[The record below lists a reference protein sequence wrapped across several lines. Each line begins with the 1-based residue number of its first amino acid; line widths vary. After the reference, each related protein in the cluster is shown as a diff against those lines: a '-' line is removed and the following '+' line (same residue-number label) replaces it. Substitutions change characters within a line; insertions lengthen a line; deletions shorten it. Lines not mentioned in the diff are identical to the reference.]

1 MSIQALTWVIYGVAS
16 DIKHADF
23 RTLLVLADHADPQGM
38 GAYPSRSTISRLTG
52 YSVRTVSY
60 ALKSLESSGLISRG
74 DQRIVSNLGGYK
86 PTVWNL
92 NMSRGAKTAPL
103 KNAET
108 PVQHDCTPA
117 VQHDCTPAVQTD
129 CTPAVQHDC
138 TPAVQHDCTPAV
150 QTDCTP
156 AVQTDCT
163 PAVQTGVQKTRTGVQ
178 TGVQHDCTRTISK
191 EEPYIE
197 PRESNARARKPIP
210 IPADWKPSEEHRA
223 LADRL
228 GIDCDIEADKFRDRA
243 LDSGARSADWNAKY
257 RNWLVKGKE
266 RGFATPKD
274 SNARRRFTWGSEEV
288 KRVLGPI
295 SCEGTDTYMEL
306 ACKVADLLN
315 QGLDPNML
323 RRQLANVPDNVL
335 AEQLFEQE
343 AAA

>member
-1 MSIQALTWVIYGVAS
+1 MSLQALTWVIYEVAS
-16 DIKHADF
+16 DIKYSDF
-23 RTLLVLADHADPQGM
+23 RVLLILADMADQQGR
-38 GAYPSRSTISRLTG
+38 GAYPSRNTISRLAG
-52 YSVRTVSY
+52 CSVRTVSY
-60 ALKSLESSGLISRG
+60 ALKNLEASGLISRG

-92 NMSRGAKTAPL
+92 NMGSSAKTAPL
-103 KNAET
+103 ET
-108 PVQHDCTPA
+108 TKPA
-117 VQHDCTPAVQTD
+117 VQHDCTP
-129 CTPAVQHDC
+129 PVQHDC
-138 TPAVQHDCTPAV
+138 TPPVQR
-150 QTDCTP
+150 
-156 AVQTDCT
+156 
-163 PAVQTGVQKTRTGVQ
+163 GVQKPADRCANSSATCLHKNPT
-178 TGVQHDCTRTISK
+178 K

-210 IPADWKPSEEHRA
+210 IPADWKPSEEHHA

-295 SCEGTDTYMEL
+295 ACEGTDTYMEL

-315 QGLDPNML
+315 QGLDSDML
-323 RRQLANVPDNVL
+323 RRQLANVPGDVL

>member
-117 VQHDCTPAVQTD
+117 VQTDCTPAVQT
-129 CTPAVQHDC
+129 
-138 TPAVQHDCTPAV
+138 DCTPAV

>member
-16 DIKHADF
+16 DVKHADF

-60 ALKSLESSGLISRG
+60 ALKSLEASGLISRG

-92 NMSRGAKTAPL
+92 NMGRSAKTAPL
-103 KNAET
+103 ENTE
-108 PVQHDCTPA
+108 PA
-117 VQHDCTPAVQTD
+117 VQHDCTPPVQT
-129 CTPAVQHDC
+129 A
-138 TPAVQHDCTPAV
+138 
-150 QTDCTP
+150 
-156 AVQTDCT
+156 
-163 PAVQTGVQKTRTGVQ
+163 VQKTRTGVQ

-210 IPADWKPSEEHRA
+210 IPVDWKPTEEHRA

-228 GIDCDIEADKFRDRA
+228 GIDCDIEAEKFRDRA

-274 SNARRRFTWGSEEV
+274 SNARRYTWGSEEV

-295 SCEGTDTYMEL
+295 ACEGTDTYMEL

-315 QGLDPNML
+315 QGVDPDML
-323 RRQLANVPDNVL
+323 RRQLANVPGDVL

>member
-1 MSIQALTWVIYGVAS
+1 MSLQALTWVIYEVAS
-16 DIKHADF
+16 DIKYSDF
-23 RTLLVLADHADPQGM
+23 RVLLILADMADQQGR
-38 GAYPSRSTISRLTG
+38 GAYPSRNTIGRLAG
-52 YSVRTVSY
+52 CSVRTVSY
-60 ALKSLESSGLISRG
+60 ALKNLEASGLISRG

-92 NMSRGAKTAPL
+92 NMGSSAKTAPL
-103 KNAET
+103 ET
-108 PVQHDCTPA
+108 TKPA
-117 VQHDCTPAVQTD
+117 VQHDCTPPVQR
-129 CTPAVQHDC
+129 
-138 TPAVQHDCTPAV
+138 
-150 QTDCTP
+150 
-156 AVQTDCT
+156 
-163 PAVQTGVQKTRTGVQ
+163 GVQKPADRCANSSATCLHKNPT
-178 TGVQHDCTRTISK
+178 K

-228 GIDCDIEADKFRDRA
+228 GIDCSIEADKFRDRA

-274 SNARRRFTWGSEEV
+274 SNARRRYTWGSEEV

-295 SCEGTDTYMEL
+295 ACEGTDTYMEL

-315 QGLDPNML
+315 QGVDPDML
-323 RRQLANVPDNVL
+323 RRQLANVPGDVL

>member
-1 MSIQALTWVIYGVAS
+1 MSLQALTWVIYEVAS
-16 DIKHADF
+16 DIKYSDF
-23 RTLLVLADHADPQGM
+23 RVLLILADMADQQGR
-38 GAYPSRSTISRLTG
+38 GAWPSRSTIGRLAG
-52 YSVRTVSY
+52 CSVRTVSY
-60 ALKSLESSGLISRG
+60 ALKNLEASGLISRG

-92 NMSRGAKTAPL
+92 NMGRSAKTAPL
-103 KNAET
+103 ET
-108 PVQHDCTPA
+108 AKQA
-117 VQHDCTPAVQTD
+117 VQHDCTPPVQTD
-129 CTPAVQHDC
+129 CTPPVQR
-138 TPAVQHDCTPAV
+138 
-150 QTDCTP
+150 
-156 AVQTDCT
+156 
-163 PAVQTGVQKTRTGVQ
+163 GVQKPADRCANSSATCLHKNPT
-178 TGVQHDCTRTISK
+178 K

-210 IPADWKPSEEHRA
+210 IPADWKPSEEHQA

-243 LDSGARSADWNAKY
+243 LDSGTCSADWNAKF

-266 RGFATPKD
+266 RGFATPKTGT
-274 SNARRRFTWGSEEV
+274 RRYTWGSEEV

-295 SCEGTDTYMEL
+295 ACEGTDTYMEL

-315 QGLDPNML
+315 QGVDPDML
-323 RRQLANVPDNVL
+323 RRQLANVPGDVL

>member
-1 MSIQALTWVIYGVAS
+1 MSIQALTWVIYGAS
-16 DIKHADF
+16 ADIKYAAF
-23 RTLLVLADHADPQGM
+23 RTLLVLADHADPQGR

-60 ALKSLESSGLISRG
+60 ALKSLEASGLISRG

-92 NMSRGAKTAPL
+92 NMGRGAKTAPL
-103 KNAET
+103 ENAE
-108 PVQHDCTPA
+108 PA
-117 VQHDCTPAVQTD
+117 VQHDCTPPVQTD
-129 CTPAVQHDC
+129 CTPEVQTAVQ
-138 TPAVQHDCTPAV
+138 
-150 QTDCTP
+150 
-156 AVQTDCT
+156 
-163 PAVQTGVQKTRTGVQ
+163 KIRTGVQ
-178 TGVQHDCTRTISK
+178 TGVQYDCTRTISK

-210 IPADWKPSEEHRA
+210 IPADWKPSEGHRA

-228 GIDCDIEADKFRDRA
+228 GVDCDIEAGKFRDRA
-243 LDSGARSADWNAKY
+243 LDSGACSADWNAKF

-266 RGFATPKD
+266 RGFATPKN
-274 SNARRRFTWGSEEV
+274 SSARRYTWGSAEV

-295 SCEGTDTYMEL
+295 ACEGTDTYMEL

-315 QGLDPNML
+315 QGLDPDML
-323 RRQLANVPDNVL
+323 RRQLANVPDNAWV
-335 AEQLFEQE
+335 EQLFEQE

>member
-117 VQHDCTPAVQTD
+117 VQT
-129 CTPAVQHDC
+129 
-138 TPAVQHDCTPAV
+138 DCTPAV

-243 LDSGARSADWNAKY
+243 LDSAARSADWNAKY

-315 QGLDPNML
+315 QGLDPDML

-335 AEQLFEQE
+335 SEQLFEQE

>member
-1 MSIQALTWVIYGVAS
+1 
-16 DIKHADF
+16 
-23 RTLLVLADHADPQGM
+23 M

-74 DQRIVSNLGGYK
+74 DQRIVSGLGGYK

-92 NMSRGAKTAPL
+92 NMGRGAKTASL

-108 PVQHDCTPA
+108 PVQH
-117 VQHDCTPAVQTD
+117 
-129 CTPAVQHDC
+129 
-138 TPAVQHDCTPAV
+138 
-150 QTDCTP
+150 DCTP

-178 TGVQHDCTRTISK
+178 TGVQHDCTRT

-210 IPADWKPSEEHRA
+210 IPADWKPSEEHQA

-295 SCEGTDTYMEL
+295 SCEDTDTYIEL

-315 QGLDPNML
+315 QGLDPDML
-323 RRQLANVPDNVL
+323 RRQLANVPGNVL
-335 AEQLFEQE
+335 AEQLYEQE
-343 AAA
+343 TAA

>member
-52 YSVRTVSY
+52 YGVRTVSY

-117 VQHDCTPAVQTD
+117 M
-129 CTPAVQHDC
+129 
-138 TPAVQHDCTPAV
+138 

-163 PAVQTGVQKTRTGVQ
+163 PAVQAGVQKTRTGVQ

-210 IPADWKPSEEHRA
+210 IPADWKPSVEHRA

-243 LDSGARSADWNAKY
+243 LDAKGFQRSPTVYVGQRRGQTGSRPDSLRRHGHVHGARVQGRGPAQPGRGPGHAAPSA
-257 RNWLVKGKE
+257 R
-266 RGFATPKD
+266 
-274 SNARRRFTWGSEEV
+274 
-288 KRVLGPI
+288 KR
-295 SCEGTDTYMEL
+295 
-306 ACKVADLLN
+306 A
-315 QGLDPNML
+315 
-323 RRQLANVPDNVL
+323 
-335 AEQLFEQE
+335 
-343 AAA
+343 

>member
-1 MSIQALTWVIYGVAS
+1 MSLQALTWVIYEVAS
-16 DIKHADF
+16 DIKYSDF
-23 RTLLVLADHADPQGM
+23 RVLLILADMADQQGR
-38 GAYPSRSTISRLTG
+38 GAYPSRNTISRLAG
-52 YSVRTVSY
+52 CSVRTVSY
-60 ALKSLESSGLISRG
+60 ALKNLEASGLISRG

-92 NMSRGAKTAPL
+92 NMGSSAKTAPL
-103 KNAET
+103 ET
-108 PVQHDCTPA
+108 TKPA
-117 VQHDCTPAVQTD
+117 VQHDCTPPVQR
-129 CTPAVQHDC
+129 
-138 TPAVQHDCTPAV
+138 
-150 QTDCTP
+150 
-156 AVQTDCT
+156 
-163 PAVQTGVQKTRTGVQ
+163 GVQKPADRCANSSATCLHKNPT
-178 TGVQHDCTRTISK
+178 K

-243 LDSGARSADWNAKY
+243 LDSGARSADWNAKF

-266 RGFATPKD
+266 RGFATPKTG
-274 SNARRRFTWGSEEV
+274 ARRYTWGSEEV

-295 SCEGTDTYMEL
+295 ACEGTDTYMEL

-315 QGLDPNML
+315 QGVDPDML
-323 RRQLANVPDNVL
+323 RRQLANVPGDVL

>member
-1 MSIQALTWVIYGVAS
+1 MSIQALTWVIYDVAP

-103 KNAET
+103 ENAET
-108 PVQHDCTPA
+108 AVQTDCTPA
-117 VQHDCTPAVQTD
+117 VQTDRTPAVQTDRTPAVQTDRTPAVQTD
-129 CTPAVQHDC
+129 CTPAVQ
-138 TPAVQHDCTPAV
+138 A
-150 QTDCTP
+150 
-156 AVQTDCT
+156 
-163 PAVQTGVQKTRTGVQ
+163 GVQKTRTGVQ

-210 IPADWKPSEEHRA
+210 ISADWKPTEEHRA
-223 LADRL
+223 LAGRL

-274 SNARRRFTWGSEEV
+274 SNVRRRFTWGSEEV
-288 KRVLGPI
+288 KRVVGSI
-295 SCEGTDTYMEL
+295 ACEGTDTYMEL

-315 QGLDPNML
+315 QGVVDPDML
-323 RRQLANVPDNVL
+323 RRQLANVPGDVL

>member
-1 MSIQALTWVIYGVAS
+1 MSIQALTWVIYGAS
-16 DIKHADF
+16 ADIKYAAF
-23 RTLLVLADHADPQGM
+23 RTLLVLADHADPQGK

-60 ALKSLESSGLISRG
+60 ALKSLEASGLISRG

-92 NMSRGAKTAPL
+92 NMGRGAKTAPL
-103 KNAET
+103 ENTE
-108 PVQHDCTPA
+108 PA
-117 VQHDCTPAVQTD
+117 VQHDCTPPVQTD
-129 CTPAVQHDC
+129 CTPE
-138 TPAVQHDCTPAV
+138 V
-150 QTDCTP
+150 QT
-156 AVQTDCT
+156 A
-163 PAVQTGVQKTRTGVQ
+163 VQKTRTGVQ

-197 PRESNARARKPIP
+197 PRESNPRARKPTP
-210 IPADWKPSEEHRA
+210 IPTDWKPTDEHRA

-228 GIDCDIEADKFRDRA
+228 GIDCDVEAGKFRDRA
-243 LDSGARSADWNAKY
+243 LDSGTKSADWDAKF

-274 SNARRRFTWGSEEV
+274 SSARRYTWGSAEV

-295 SCEGTDTYMEL
+295 ACEGTDTYMEL

-315 QGLDPNML
+315 QGLDPDML
-323 RRQLANVPDNVL
+323 RRQLANVPGDVL

>member
-1 MSIQALTWVIYGVAS
+1 MSLQALTWVIYEVAS
-16 DIKHADF
+16 DIKYSDF
-23 RTLLVLADHADPQGM
+23 RVLLILADMADQQGR
-38 GAYPSRSTISRLTG
+38 GAYPSRSTIGRLAG
-52 YSVRTVSY
+52 CSVRTVSY
-60 ALKSLESSGLISRG
+60 ALKSLEASGLISRG
-74 DQRIVSNLGGYK
+74 DQRIVSNLGRYK

-92 NMSRGAKTAPL
+92 NMGRGAKTAHL
-103 KNAET
+103 ET
-108 PVQHDCTPA
+108 TKPA
-117 VQHDCTPAVQTD
+117 VQHGCTPPVQTD
-129 CTPAVQHDC
+129 CTPPVQR
-138 TPAVQHDCTPAV
+138 
-150 QTDCTP
+150 
-156 AVQTDCT
+156 
-163 PAVQTGVQKTRTGVQ
+163 GVQKPADRCANSSATCLHKNPT
-178 TGVQHDCTRTISK
+178 K

-243 LDSGARSADWNAKY
+243 LDSGARSADWNAKF

-274 SNARRRFTWGSEEV
+274 SNVRRRYTWGSEEV
-288 KRVLGPI
+288 KHVLGPI
-295 SCEGTDTYMEL
+295 ACEGTDTYMEL

-315 QGLDPNML
+315 QGVDPDML
-323 RRQLANVPDNVL
+323 RRQLANVPGDVL

>member
-1 MSIQALTWVIYGVAS
+1 MSLQALTWVIYEVAS
-16 DIKHADF
+16 DIKYSDF
-23 RTLLVLADHADPQGM
+23 RVLLILADMADQQGR
-38 GAYPSRSTISRLTG
+38 GAYPSRNTISRLAG
-52 YSVRTVSY
+52 CSVRTVSY
-60 ALKSLESSGLISRG
+60 ALKNLEASGLISRG

-92 NMSRGAKTAPL
+92 NMGSSAKTAPL
-103 KNAET
+103 ET
-108 PVQHDCTPA
+108 TKPA
-117 VQHDCTPAVQTD
+117 VQHDCTP
-129 CTPAVQHDC
+129 PVQHDC
-138 TPAVQHDCTPAV
+138 TPPVQR
-150 QTDCTP
+150 
-156 AVQTDCT
+156 
-163 PAVQTGVQKTRTGVQ
+163 GVQKPADRCANSSATCLHKNPT
-178 TGVQHDCTRTISK
+178 K

-243 LDSGARSADWNAKY
+243 LDSGARSADWNAKF

-266 RGFATPKD
+266 RGFATPKTG
-274 SNARRRFTWGSEEV
+274 ARRYTWGSEEV

-295 SCEGTDTYMEL
+295 ACEGTDTYMEL

-315 QGLDPNML
+315 QGVDPDML
-323 RRQLANVPDNVL
+323 RRQLANVPGDVL

-343 AAA
+343 AA